1 MAKEEVKV
9 KVYQEFETK
18 FLPMLA
24 PCAEQCR
31 NISPIR

>member
-9 KVYQEFETK
+9 KVYQEFETE
-18 FLPMLA
+18 FFPMLA
-24 PCAEQCR
+24 PCAEHYR